1 MRAKRDNFHIPVQS
15 DKRTKEHTPINLNS
29 ARLINGDTLGS
40 LPIRSAQFLDIPDN
54 IQTFDNLS
62 KHNMFPIKPGS
73 DDLSSSAPPIP
84 GEKRG
89 EGEGWYS
96 SDEELRSVG
105 VWTGVCHGK
114 KTWFRVLQF
123 EILVCEFLS
132 INGFSTR
139 TTTQL
144 ASIPD
149 SRGGGG
155 RGDTCDE

>member
-1 MRAKRDNFHIPVQS
+1 
-15 DKRTKEHTPINLNS
+15 
-29 ARLINGDTLGS
+29 
-40 LPIRSAQFLDIPDN
+40 
-54 IQTFDNLS
+54 
-62 KHNMFPIKPGS
+62 MFPIKPGS
-73 DDLSSSAPPIP
+73 DDLSLSAPPIT
-84 GEKRG
+84 GEKKRG
-89 EGEGWYS
+89 GGGGYS

-139 TTTQL
+139 TTTL
-144 ASIPD
+144 LVSIPD

-155 RGDTCDE
+155 GILVTSKVSSLEHEIRNHTMKSTPRISLNKSTSHL